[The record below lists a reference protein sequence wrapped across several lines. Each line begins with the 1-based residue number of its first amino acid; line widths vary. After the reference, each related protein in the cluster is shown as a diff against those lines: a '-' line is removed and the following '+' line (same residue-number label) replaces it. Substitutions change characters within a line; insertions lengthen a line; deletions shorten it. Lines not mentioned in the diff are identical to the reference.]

1 MEKTTKGLEDNFD
14 AFQSVSGINFAYIGL
29 KGSDNQTQHT
39 VQKTSA
45 CPMTLVINI
54 YVSHP

>member
-29 KGSDNQTQHT
+29 KGSDTAHCT
-39 VQKTSA
+39 EDICLPYDTG
-45 CPMTLVINI
+45 
-54 YVSHP
+54 Y